1 MKAKRKTDNRLSKRI
16 YSIFI
21 LFGLVL
27 VISLKMYQVFKVD
40 LLMKDLRSLEQQKKQ
55 LVSQTEKLKAEVDR
69 LSNIDRIGKI
79 AVEKYNLVNNTDE
92 VIILQL
98 DNFDEFKSLKKKFA
112 ERNQKDKTYEL
123 AGVH

>member
-16 YSIFI
+16 YSILI

-55 LVSQTEKLKAEVDR
+55 LVSQTEKLEAEVDR

>member
-1 MKAKRKTDNRLSKRI
+1 MKAKRKTNNRLSKRI
-16 YSIFI
+16 YSILI

-55 LVSQTEKLKAEVDR
+55 LVSQTEKLEAEVDR

-79 AVEKYNLVNNTDE
+79 AVEKYNLVNNTDD

-112 ERNQKDKTYEL
+112 ERHQKDKTYEL

>member
-1 MKAKRKTDNRLSKRI
+1 MKAKRITDNRLSKRI

>member
-1 MKAKRKTDNRLSKRI
+1 MKAKRKTNNRLSKRI
-16 YSIFI
+16 YSILI

-27 VISLKMYQVFKVD
+27 VISLKMYQIFKVD
-40 LLMKDLRSLEQQKKQ
+40 LLMKDLRRLEQQKKQ
-55 LVSQTEKLKAEVDR
+55 LVSQTEKLEAEVDR

>member
-16 YSIFI
+16 YSILI

>member
-1 MKAKRKTDNRLSKRI
+1 MKAKRKTNNRLSKRI

-55 LVSQTEKLKAEVDR
+55 LVSQTEKLEAEVDR

>member
-1 MKAKRKTDNRLSKRI
+1 MKAKRKTNNRLSKRI
-16 YSIFI
+16 YSILI

-55 LVSQTEKLKAEVDR
+55 LVSQTEKLEAEVDR

-79 AVEKYNLVNNTDE
+79 AVEKYNLVNNTDD

>member
-1 MKAKRKTDNRLSKRI
+1 MKAKRKTNNRLSKRI

-55 LVSQTEKLKAEVDR
+55 LVSQTEKLEAEVDR

-79 AVEKYNLVNNTDE
+79 AVEKYNLVNNTDD